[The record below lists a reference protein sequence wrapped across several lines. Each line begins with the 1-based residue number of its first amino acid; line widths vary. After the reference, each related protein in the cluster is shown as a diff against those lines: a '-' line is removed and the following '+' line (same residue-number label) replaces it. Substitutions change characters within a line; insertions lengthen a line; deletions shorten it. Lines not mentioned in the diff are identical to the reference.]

1 MHRGSERKEPIM
13 ERRKD
18 SKGRV
23 LKKGESERK
32 DGRYQYRYNDAF
44 GARKTVYANGLN
56 ELRDLE
62 KRIEKD
68 IGDGIDYSK
77 GQMTVYEL
85 VERYLSLKQGVR
97 YNTRIGYNF
106 VSNILGKE
114 PFSRLKVSNVK
125 VSDAQKWIIKM
136 YNDGKGYST
145 LSSICGVVK
154 PAFQMACNEDVI
166 RKNPFDFKITDVVPN
181 NSKKR
186 EALTEDEQIEWLS
199 FIKNDKTYCKYYDEF
214 VVLLNTGMR
223 VSEFCGLTSKDL
235 DFNNRKIN
243 VDHQLVRERNGKY
256 YVEKTKTQAG
266 CRFIPMTNEVFQSL
280 KRIIENRPKLK
291 IEPFVDGYTGFIL
304 VDKNGN
310 PKIALHIENEI
321 RWSLKKYKKLFP
333 NKPPIIV
340 TPHVLR
346 HTFCTN
352 MINAGM
358 DAKKL
363 QYLMGHSDVSTTLNI
378 YTHMGYEKASEQMLK
393 IYENAN

>member
-1 MHRGSERKEPIM
+1 M

-32 DGRYQYRYNDAF
+32 DGRYQYKYNDAF
-44 GARKTVYANGLN
+44 GTRKTVYANDLN
-56 ELRDLE
+56 ELRELE

-106 VSNILGKE
+106 VSNLLKKE

-125 VSDAQKWIIKM
+125 MSDAQKWIIKM

-145 LSSICGVVK
+145 LASICGVVK
-154 PAFQMACNEDVI
+154 PAFQMACNEDAI

-321 RWSLKKYKKLFP
+321 RWSLEKYKKLFP

-358 DAKKL
+358 DAKRL

>member
-1 MHRGSERKEPIM
+1 M

-77 GQMTVYEL
+77 GQITVYEL
-85 VERYLSLKQGVR
+85 VESYLSLKQGAR

-136 YNDGKGYST
+136 YNDGNGYST

-223 VSEFCGLTSKDL
+223 VSELCGLTSKDL

-256 YVEKTKTQAG
+256 YVEKNTSGLSFYTNDE
-266 CRFIPMTNEVFQSL
+266 RSIP
-280 KRIIENRPKLK
+280 
-291 IEPFVDGYTGFIL
+291 
-304 VDKNGN
+304 
-310 PKIALHIENEI
+310 
-321 RWSLKKYKKLFP
+321 
-333 NKPPIIV
+333 KP
-340 TPHVLR
+340 
-346 HTFCTN
+346 
-352 MINAGM
+352 
-358 DAKKL
+358 
-363 QYLMGHSDVSTTLNI
+363 
-378 YTHMGYEKASEQMLK
+378 
-393 IYENAN
+393 

>member
-1 MHRGSERKEPIM
+1 M

-186 EALTEDEQIEWLS
+186 EALTEDEQTEWLS

>member
-1 MHRGSERKEPIM
+1 M

-23 LKKGESERK
+23 LKKGENERK

-44 GARKTVYANGLN
+44 GTRKTVYANGLN

-62 KRIEKD
+62 KQIEKD

-186 EALTEDEQIEWLS
+186 EALTEDEQTEWLS

-223 VSEFCGLTSKDL
+223 VSEFCGLTSRDL

>member
-1 MHRGSERKEPIM
+1 M

-23 LKKGESERK
+23 LKKGESEVK
-32 DGRYQYRYNDAF
+32 DGRYQYRYNDVF
-44 GARKTVYANGLN
+44 GTRKTVYANGLN
-56 ELRDLE
+56 ELRELE

-106 VSNILGKE
+106 VSNILRKE

-125 VSDAQKWIIKM
+125 MSDAQKWIIKM

-145 LSSICGVVK
+145 LASICGVVK
-154 PAFQMACNEDVI
+154 PAFQMACNEDAI
-166 RKNPFDFKITDVVPN
+166 RKNPFDFNITDVVPN

-321 RWSLKKYKKLFP
+321 RWSLEKYKKLFP
-333 NKPPIIV
+333 NKSPIIV
-340 TPHVLR
+340 TPHVFR

-358 DAKKL
+358 EAKKL

>member
-1 MHRGSERKEPIM
+1 M

-166 RKNPFDFKITDVVPN
+166 RKNPFDFKISDVVPN

-186 EALTEDEQIEWLS
+186 EALTENEQIEWLS

>member
-1 MHRGSERKEPIM
+1 M

-44 GARKTVYANGLN
+44 GTRKTVYANDLN
-56 ELRDLE
+56 ELRELE

-106 VSNILGKE
+106 VSNILRKE

-125 VSDAQKWIIKM
+125 MSDVQKWIIKM

-145 LSSICGVVK
+145 LASICGVVK
-154 PAFQMACNEDVI
+154 PAFQMACNEDAI

-214 VVLLNTGMR
+214 VVLLNTGIR

-235 DFNNRKIN
+235 DFNDRKIN

-321 RWSLKKYKKLFP
+321 RWSLEKYKKLFP

-358 DAKKL
+358 EAKKL

-378 YTHMGYEKASEQMLK
+378 YTHMEYEKASEQMLR

>member
-1 MHRGSERKEPIM
+1 M

-214 VVLLNTGMR
+214 VVLPNTGMR
-223 VSEFCGLTSKDL
+223 VSEFCGLTSKNL

>member
-1 MHRGSERKEPIM
+1 M

-378 YTHMGYEKASEQMLK
+378 YTHMGYEKALEQMLK

>member
-1 MHRGSERKEPIM
+1 M

-23 LKKGESERK
+23 LKKGESEVK
-32 DGRYQYRYNDAF
+32 DGRYQYRYNDVF
-44 GARKTVYANGLN
+44 GTRKTVYANGLN
-56 ELRDLE
+56 ELRELE

-106 VSNILGKE
+106 VSNILRKE

-125 VSDAQKWIIKM
+125 MSDAQKWIIKM

-145 LSSICGVVK
+145 LASICGVVK
-154 PAFQMACNEDVI
+154 PAFQMACNEDAI

-321 RWSLKKYKKLFP
+321 RWSLEKYKKLFP

-358 DAKKL
+358 DAKRL

-378 YTHMGYEKASEQMLK
+378 YTHMGYEKASEQMLR

>member
-1 MHRGSERKEPIM
+1 M

-44 GARKTVYANGLN
+44 GTRKTVYANGLN

-62 KRIEKD
+62 KQIEKD

-106 VSNILGKE
+106 VSNILRKE

-125 VSDAQKWIIKM
+125 MSDAQKWIIKM

-145 LSSICGVVK
+145 LASICGVVK
-154 PAFQMACNEDVI
+154 PAFQMACNEDAI

-321 RWSLKKYKKLFP
+321 RWSLEKYKKLFP

-358 DAKKL
+358 DAKRL

-378 YTHMGYEKASEQMLK
+378 YTHMGYEKASEQMLR

>member
-1 MHRGSERKEPIM
+1 M

-32 DGRYQYRYNDAF
+32 DGRYQYRYNDVF
-44 GARKTVYANGLN
+44 GTRKTVYANGLN

-62 KRIEKD
+62 KQIEKD

-106 VSNILGKE
+106 VSNLLRKE

-125 VSDAQKWIIKM
+125 MPDDQKWIIKM

-145 LSSICGVVK
+145 LASICGVVK
-154 PAFQMACNEDVI
+154 PAFQMACNEDAI

-321 RWSLKKYKKLFP
+321 RWSLEKYKKLFP

-358 DAKKL
+358 DAKRL

-378 YTHMGYEKASEQMLK
+378 YTHMGYEKASEQMLR

>member
-1 MHRGSERKEPIM
+1 M

-44 GARKTVYANGLN
+44 GTRKTVYANGLN

-62 KRIEKD
+62 KQIEKD

-106 VSNILGKE
+106 VSNILIKE

-125 VSDAQKWIIKM
+125 MSDAQKWIIKM

-145 LSSICGVVK
+145 LASICGVVK
-154 PAFQMACNEDVI
+154 PAFQMACNEDAI

-321 RWSLKKYKKLFP
+321 RWSLEKYKKLFP

-378 YTHMGYEKASEQMLK
+378 YTHMGYEKASEQMLR

>member
-1 MHRGSERKEPIM
+1 M

-44 GARKTVYANGLN
+44 GARKTAYANGLN

>member
-1 MHRGSERKEPIM
+1 M

-44 GARKTVYANGLN
+44 GARKTVYANDLN
-56 ELRDLE
+56 ELRELE
-62 KRIEKD
+62 KQIEKD

-166 RKNPFDFKITDVVPN
+166 RKNPFDFRITDVVPN

>member
-1 MHRGSERKEPIM
+1 M

-56 ELRDLE
+56 ELRELE
-62 KRIEKD
+62 KQIEKD

>member
-1 MHRGSERKEPIM
+1 M

-378 YTHMGYEKASEQMLK
+378 YTHMGYEKVSEQMLK

>member
-1 MHRGSERKEPIM
+1 MKRIAFFQDNLDVGGIQKSIMNLLRNFDYEGYQVDLYLSDRKSFWHVDFPEQLTIKYLPHIPRIYSFM
-13 ERRKD
+13 PFDTAKKLVHLDFSDCEEYDLAIDFNSYQFSCALGALTVPAKRRVMWIHNNVSVKLQNEW
-18 SKGRV
+18 KYRV
-23 LKKGESERK
+23 LWSNFK
-32 DGRYQYRYNDAF
+32 DKF
-44 GARKTVYANGLN
+44 
-56 ELRDLE
+56 
-62 KRIEKD
+62 
-68 IGDGIDYSK
+68 
-77 GQMTVYEL
+77 
-85 VERYLSLKQGVR
+85 
-97 YNTRIGYNF
+97 
-106 VSNILGKE
+106 
-114 PFSRLKVSNVK
+114 
-125 VSDAQKWIIKM
+125 
-136 YNDGKGYST
+136 
-145 LSSICGVVK
+145 
-154 PAFQMACNEDVI
+154 
-166 RKNPFDFKITDVVPN
+166 
-181 NSKKR
+181 
-186 EALTEDEQIEWLS
+186 
-199 FIKNDKTYCKYYDEF
+199 KYYDEF

>member
-1 MHRGSERKEPIM
+1 M

-223 VSEFCGLTSKDL
+223 VSEFCGLTRKDL

>member
-1 MHRGSERKEPIM
+1 M

-32 DGRYQYRYNDAF
+32 DGRYQYRYNDVF
-44 GARKTVYANGLN
+44 GTRKTVYANGLN

-62 KRIEKD
+62 KQIEKD

-106 VSNILGKE
+106 VSNLLRKE

-125 VSDAQKWIIKM
+125 MPDAQKWIIKM

-145 LSSICGVVK
+145 LASICGVVK
-154 PAFQMACNEDVI
+154 PAFQMACNEDAI

-321 RWSLKKYKKLFP
+321 RWSLEKYKKLFP

-358 DAKKL
+358 DAKRL

-378 YTHMGYEKASEQMLK
+378 YTHMGYEKASEQMLR

>member
-1 MHRGSERKEPIM
+1 M

-186 EALTEDEQIEWLS
+186 EALTEGEQIEWLS

>member
-1 MHRGSERKEPIM
+1 M

-340 TPHVLR
+340 TPQDLR

>member
-1 MHRGSERKEPIM
+1 M

-85 VERYLSLKQGVR
+85 VKRYLSLKQGVR

-235 DFNNRKIN
+235 GFNNRKIN

-266 CRFIPMTNEVFQSL
+266 CRFIPMTNGVFQSL

>member
-1 MHRGSERKEPIM
+1 M

-23 LKKGESERK
+23 LRKGESERK

-136 YNDGKGYST
+136 YNDGKEYST

>member
-1 MHRGSERKEPIM
+1 M

-23 LKKGESERK
+23 LKKGEDERK

-44 GARKTVYANGLN
+44 GTRKTVYANGLN

-62 KRIEKD
+62 KQIEKD

-106 VSNILGKE
+106 VSNILRKE

-125 VSDAQKWIIKM
+125 MSDDQKWIIKM

-154 PAFQMACNEDVI
+154 PAFQMACNEDAI

-214 VVLLNTGMR
+214 VVLLNTGMC

-266 CRFIPMTNEVFQSL
+266 CRFIPMTNEVCQSL

-321 RWSLKKYKKLFP
+321 RWSLEKYKKLFP

>member
-1 MHRGSERKEPIM
+1 M

-280 KRIIENRPKLK
+280 KRITENRPKLK

>member
-1 MHRGSERKEPIM
+1 M

-223 VSEFCGLTSKDL
+223 VSEFCDLTSKDL

>member
-1 MHRGSERKEPIM
+1 M

-85 VERYLSLKQGVR
+85 VKRYLSLKQGVR

-235 DFNNRKIN
+235 GFNNRKIN

-266 CRFIPMTNEVFQSL
+266 CRFIPMTNGVFQSL
-280 KRIIENRPKLK
+280 KRIIKNRPKLK

>member
-1 MHRGSERKEPIM
+1 M

-56 ELRDLE
+56 ELRELE
-62 KRIEKD
+62 KQIEKD

-186 EALTEDEQIEWLS
+186 EALTKDEQIEWLS

-378 YTHMGYEKASEQMLK
+378 YTHMGYEKVSEQMLK

>member
-1 MHRGSERKEPIM
+1 M

-44 GARKTVYANGLN
+44 GTRKTVYANGLN

-62 KRIEKD
+62 KQIEKD

-106 VSNILGKE
+106 VSNILIKE

-125 VSDAQKWIIKM
+125 MSDAQKWIIKM

-145 LSSICGVVK
+145 LASICGVVK
-154 PAFQMACNEDVI
+154 PAFQMACNEDAI

-321 RWSLKKYKKLFP
+321 RWSLEKYKKLFP

-363 QYLMGHSDVSTTLNI
+363 QYLMGHSDVSMTLNI
-378 YTHMGYEKASEQMLK
+378 YTHMGYEKASEQMLR

>member
-1 MHRGSERKEPIM
+1 M

-23 LKKGESERK
+23 LRKGESERK

>member
-1 MHRGSERKEPIM
+1 M

-266 CRFIPMTNEVFQSL
+266 CRFIPMTNEVSQSL

>member
-1 MHRGSERKEPIM
+1 M

-23 LKKGESERK
+23 LKKGENERK

-56 ELRDLE
+56 ELRELE
-62 KRIEKD
+62 KQIEKD

>member
-1 MHRGSERKEPIM
+1 M

-23 LKKGESERK
+23 LRKGESERK

-154 PAFQMACNEDVI
+154 LAFQMACNEDVI
-166 RKNPFDFKITDVVPN
+166 RKNPFDFRITDVVPN

>member
-1 MHRGSERKEPIM
+1 M

>member
-1 MHRGSERKEPIM
+1 M

-136 YNDGKGYST
+136 YSDGKGYST

>member
-1 MHRGSERKEPIM
+1 M

-114 PFSRLKVSNVK
+114 PFSRLKVSDVK